1 MTNPTE
7 HSAEQRGTHRRRN
20 PLTGEWVL
28 VAAGRDQ
35 RPWRGQTESAAN
47 KPLPRH
53 DPTCYLCPGNERAN
67 GSRNPDYAETFVFP
81 NDFAALK
88 PRGMDDPKRSTDPL
102 YAEEPVQ
109 GTCRVIC
116 FSERHD
122 LGLSQMSNQQLRR
135 VVDLWCSQHEDLAR
149 EWEWVQIFENRGTAM
164 GASNP
169 HPHGQVWASST
180 LPTIVRA
187 EVDHQREY
195 QERHGA
201 ALLSDYAAQE
211 VAAGER
217 LVLKD
222 RDWAVV
228 VPFWAT
234 WPFETILISRA
245 GRAGFADLSTRE
257 RSSLAVIL
265 GELLAG
271 YDAVFDAPFPY
282 SMGWHPSPASSRSQH
297 WVLHAHIYPPLLR
310 AEARKFLVGYE
321 MLAEAQR
328 DLTAE
333 DAAARLRD
341 ATARSSRAPR

>member
-1 MTNPTE
+1 MGASNP
-7 HSAEQRGTHRRRN
+7 HPH
-20 PLTGEWVL
+20 
-28 VAAGRDQ
+28 
-35 RPWRGQTESAAN
+35 GQVWASST
-47 KPLPRH
+47 LPTIVR

-102 YAEEPVQ
+102 YAEEPV
-109 GTCRVIC
+109 
-116 FSERHD
+116 
-122 LGLSQMSNQQLRR
+122 RR
-135 VVDLWCSQHEDLAR
+135 STTSASTSYA
-149 EWEWVQIFENRGTAM
+149 EWLTFGAHRG
-164 GASNP
+164 
-169 HPHGQVWASST
+169 
-180 LPTIVRA
+180 
-187 EVDHQREY
+187 
-195 QERHGA
+195 HGA

-222 RDWAVV
+222 RDWVVV

-282 SMGWHPSPASSRSQH
+282 SMGWHPSPASSSSQH